1 MNSEEIVKIIKDL
14 LNQCWSAK
22 ENDGACGFL
31 WKHEDCLV
39 LMKLLYLITGDEK
52 YKDEIY
58 FR

>member
-1 MNSEEIVKIIKDL
+1 MNSQEIVKIIESLLLECWNAKD
-14 LNQCWSAK
+14 
-22 ENDGACGFL
+22 NDGICTFT
-31 WKHEDCLV
+31 WKHDECAI